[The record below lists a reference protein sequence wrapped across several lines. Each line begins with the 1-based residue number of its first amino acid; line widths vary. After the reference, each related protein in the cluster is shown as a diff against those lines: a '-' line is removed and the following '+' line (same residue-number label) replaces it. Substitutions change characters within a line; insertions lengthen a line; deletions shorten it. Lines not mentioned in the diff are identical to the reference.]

1 VVPIRQR
8 TGLLSLRLYRC
19 LREAFPTLPERS
31 QFNRL
36 VRFYT
41 EIIEEVALYLAAGAM
56 EEDHEESHPYE
67 ALDSSAMPVRNAK
80 RRGAG

>member
-1 VVPIRQR
+1 VRV
-8 TGLLSLRLYRC
+8 TGGCFYHKQPGRLNPAA
-19 LREAFPTLPERS
+19 REALGAEAFETAQVERA
-31 QFNRL
+31 
-36 VRFYT
+36 
-41 EIIEEVALYLAAGAM
+41 ALSVEQAIAEAM

>member
-1 VVPIRQR
+1 
-8 TGLLSLRLYRC
+8 
-19 LREAFPTLPERS
+19 
-31 QFNRL
+31 

-67 ALDSSAMPVRNAK
+67 ALDSSAVPVRNAK